1 MSALN
6 NARKNGPSLTLRE
19 DELLAERVGNYLYL
33 HDKIFKDLKGEDAI
47 ENAWQRLLRN

>member
-6 NARKNGPSLTLRE
+6 NSRKNGPSLTLRE

-33 HDKIFKDLKGEDAI
+33 HDKTFEDLKGEDVI
-47 ENAWQRLLRN
+47 ENA

>member
-6 NARKNGPSLTLRE
+6 NLRKNGTSLTLRE

-33 HDKIFKDLKGEDAI
+33 HDKTFEDLKVKDAI
-47 ENAWQRLLRN
+47 ENA